1 MQRELYDIDKIVCR
15 IRNDLSDLDNLD
27 KIEAHAHG
35 MLKSIVAKIWE
46 LIDKLSVIPRFD
58 SKAVL

>member
-1 MQRELYDIDKIVCR
+1 M
-15 IRNDLSDLDNLD
+15 NDLSDLDNLD

-46 LIDKLSVIPRFD
+46 LIDELSVIPRFVY
-58 SKAVL
+58 KAVL